1 MGIGSTIPSFG
12 VDSILHLLP
21 LEKSQI
27 CPYLVAQISSP
38 VLDLIMGQYQV
49 NSSNSR
55 NFDLTKD
62 NIHLGELS
70 YPKWYTFNAEIIL
83 ADLSR
88 YQLVPQGR
96 WDATIQLKQDHKTL
110 MDFKMG
116 WKGIILSNITDG
128 NRDEY
133 LLTLKSLL
141 SSKYVLM
148 DANGKELLGIELEL
162 KWNQSHFDYHILTVD
177 EFDNF
182 YHPELFLLTTI
193 HAVNYYLTVVIGS

>member
-1 MGIGSTIPSFG
+1 
-12 VDSILHLLP
+12 
-21 LEKSQI
+21 
-27 CPYLVAQISSP
+27 
-38 VLDLIMGQYQV
+38 MGQYQV

-88 YQLVPQGR
+88 YQLMPYGP
-96 WDATIQLKQDHKTL
+96 WDATIQLNQDHKTL

-116 WKGIILSNITDG
+116 WKGIILSNYIDG
-128 NRDEY
+128 KREEY
-133 LLTLKSLL
+133 LLMLKGLL

-148 DANGKELLGIELEL
+148 DANKKELVGIELEI
-162 KWNQSHFDYHILTVD
+162 KWNQAHYNYHILTTD
-177 EFDNF
+177 EFDSF
-182 YHPELFLLTTI
+182 YHPELFLLTAI
-193 HAVNYYLTVVIGS
+193 HAVNYHLTVVTGS

>member
-1 MGIGSTIPSFG
+1 MPFITI
-12 VDSILHLLP
+12 
-21 LEKSQI
+21 
-27 CPYLVAQISSP
+27 Y
-38 VLDLIMGQYQV
+38 LIMT
-49 NSSNSR
+49 R
-55 NFDLTKD
+55 
-62 NIHLGELS
+62 
-70 YPKWYTFNAEIIL
+70 
-83 ADLSR
+83 
-88 YQLVPQGR
+88 
-96 WDATIQLKQDHKTL
+96 
-110 MDFKMG
+110 
-116 WKGIILSNITDG
+116 IILSNITDG

-162 KWNQSHFDYHILTVD
+162 KWNQSHFDYHIFTVD